1 MDTRLTQRLMSPSE
15 EYKRINQLLRHTL
28 NILAAQKYEMSVQRD
43 DALAEVAR
51 LRAIIDDILYAN

>member
-1 MDTRLTQRLMSPSE
+1 MSPSE